1 MRGAAFTIL
10 HHPSTLRTYITI
22 VFIKP
27 QSKRSGIIHSLVTFV
42 SCNYISNL
50 VNSLSFIFARTH
62 DSIPIVFIRP
72 INEQWMKKIWSPSC
86 SNKSEKMLSYTVF
99 FSGPGYKKSPYCLI
113 KSFRDHNISCQMSKL
128 PTPWHSLQDN
138 LGTLQFMQEN
148 WDRGETNRWKI
159 YNFLATVPLI
169 HLHRPWSSL
178 SVWECTLSWLLQFA
192 FNHWCQ

>member
-99 FSGPGYKKSPYCLI
+99 FQGRDIKSPRIAWLKVSEITTLAVRCP
-113 KSFRDHNISCQMSKL
+113 SCQLWDTLYKITL
-128 PTPWHSLQDN
+128 GPFSLCKRIEIEEEQTD
-138 LGTLQFMQEN
+138 GRFTIFSQQFPSSTSTDLDPRYLFEN
-148 WDRGETNRWKI
+148 A
-159 YNFLATVPLI
+159 L
-169 HLHRPWSSL
+169 
-178 SVWECTLSWLLQFA
+178 
-192 FNHWCQ
+192 